1 MPLSGC
7 VNGNWHDWTPGKVA
21 CHDRSIQRDQN
32 KCKKYKHNNTERI
45 LRKQMNDHNPTFLYI
60 NYLGGD
66 VPAKKL
72 WGWCFLILCF
82 CFFPSGFCVLF
93 YFSVLGSCVHISALE
108 GFSQKDNSSG
118 EAKEYYRCI
127 FEVLKKM
134 HSGSLPFWWT
144 IPSGCFQ
151 CADFLQINSAIPKFF

>member
-32 KCKKYKHNNTERI
+32 KCKKYKHNKTKRI
-45 LRKQMNDHNPTFLYI
+45 LRKQMNDHNPTFLYQLFGWGCPSQEA
-60 NYLGGD
+60 LG
-66 VPAKKL
+66 VM
-72 WGWCFLILCF
+72 
-82 CFFPSGFCVLF
+82 FFNLVRFCVLF

-127 FEVLKKM
+127 FEVLKKTA
-134 HSGSLPFWWT
+134 LWQPPF
-144 IPSGCFQ
+144 PSGCFQ